1 MNCRMLC
8 GLLLG
13 AALAA
18 CGDNGTTVPD
28 APVVV
33 VIDAAVDA
41 PVVAATLTTFVI
53 DQIKNNTSDMA
64 LPVAFATFAT
74 LPDPDGDANN
84 NAAYASLF
92 Q

>member
-13 AALAA
+13 VGLAA
-18 CGDNGTTVPD
+18 CGDNKGVVPD
-28 APVVV
+28 GPVVT
-33 VIDAAVDA
+33 IDA

-53 DQIKNNTSDMA
+53 DQIKNNTNDMA
-64 LPVAFATFAT
+64 LPVTFATFAT
-74 LPDPDGDANN
+74 LPDPDGNTNN
-84 NAAYASLF
+84 LTAYASLF